1 MEIQTMNRY
10 PIPLR
15 LSLVVLLATG
25 LLSACG
31 DKATTTASLT
41 PIEIERGTA
50 CSLDGM
56 LLADYPG
63 PKGQIHYA
71 DKDIPEFFCDTTE
84 LLSTLLA
91 GEQVRAVRVAYVQ
104 NMAKADWNQPQG
116 YWIDAKTAFYVV
128 GGKRQGSMG
137 PTIATF
143 AEEADAKRFADEYGG
158 KVLHFAEIK
167 PEMVDLRGGASHD
180 MHM

>member
-1 MEIQTMNRY
+1 MNRFSAS
-10 PIPLR
+10 R
-15 LSLVVLLATG
+15 RVSAMLLLTAG
-25 LLSACG
+25 LLGGCA
-31 DKATTTASLT
+31 DKASTETALT
-41 PIEIERGTA
+41 PVEIERGTA
-50 CSLDGM
+50 CALDGM

-71 DKDIPEFFCDTTE
+71 DKATPDFFCDTME

-91 GEQVRAVRVAYVQ
+91 GEQVRPVRIAYVQ

-116 YWIDAKTAFYVV
+116 YWIDAKTAFYVI
-128 GGKRQGSMG
+128 GGKRNGSMG

-143 AEEADAKRFADEYGG
+143 ADEADAQNFTKEYGG
-158 KVLHFAEIK
+158 KVMRFAEIK
-167 PEMVDLRGGASHD
+167 PDMVDLRGGASHD

>member
-1 MEIQTMNRY
+1 MNRS
-10 PIPLR
+10 PAILRRTLPL
-15 LSLVVLLATG
+15 LLAAAILG
-25 LLSACG
+25 ACG
-31 DKATTTASLT
+31 DKAATTAAVA
-41 PIEIERGTA
+41 PVEIERGTA

-71 DKDIPEFFCDTTE
+71 DKEAPDFFCDTME
-84 LLSTLLA
+84 LLSTLLV
-91 GEQVRAVRVAYVQ
+91 GEQVRPVRIAYVQ

-116 YWIDAKTAFYVV
+116 YWIDAKTAFYVM
-128 GGKRQGSMG
+128 GGKRNGSMG

-143 AEEADAKRFADEYGG
+143 AEEVDAQNFTKEYGG
-158 KVLHFAEIK
+158 KVMRFAEIK
-167 PEMVDLRGGASHD
+167 PDMVDLRGGASHD